1 MLNSNARLVSI
12 IRRLPIS
19 QQSPRLLNIGCGA
32 FVEAPALRKLLP
44 GWAVIGL
51 DIVRL
56 KKNSAWLIQ
65 ADAVHLPFACK
76 FGLILVRHPDVN
88 KYPERWKTIFEN
100 LPAYLDGVLLVTAYT
115 FDEIEFVRNHLDL
128 PPISV
133 SEPPLA
139 PVDLVGRDKYYVSV
153 NTK

>member
-56 KKNSAWLIQ
+56 KKKF
-65 ADAVHLPFACK
+65 HLARSGRRRPFTFCLQVWPD
-76 FGLILVRHPDVN
+76 FGPPSRREQVSGTL
-88 KYPERWKTIFEN
+88 E
-100 LPAYLDGVLLVTAYT
+100 
-115 FDEIEFVRNHLDL
+115 NHLRKSPGL
-128 PPISV
+128 S
-133 SEPPLA
+133 
-139 PVDLVGRDKYYVSV
+139 
-153 NTK
+153 